1 MLIAIHIDQCMFW
14 FHWQKQGPIYFDA
27 FQEFFFLI
35 TCVTVSFICKEFK
48 HHICKIR
55 VVFLNV
61 GLEIGENGANVFL
74 FLSLFHWT
82 SMSFCFFFWSRSYRR
97 FHCQLSGGWLFGCGA
112 FLFPF
117 LLFLAFHYYQPD
129 FHYYY
134 NCLLAL
140 KHYYKVPYWNQCHF
154 LLLL

>member
-1 MLIAIHIDQCMFW
+1 MLIAIHIDQCMFS

-82 SMSFCFFFWSRSYRR
+82 SMSFCFFFEAGLIEDFIVNFLEVDSLVVGLSFFLSY
-97 FHCQLSGGWLFGCGA
+97 FSWLFIIINLTFTTTTTA
-112 FLFPF
+112 FWL
-117 LLFLAFHYYQPD
+117 
-129 FHYYY
+129 
-134 NCLLAL
+134 
-140 KHYYKVPYWNQCHF
+140 
-154 LLLL
+154 